1 MLYHFENFPVR
12 GDWIYCPL
20 EHITIL
26 ALDKMKYTFSEI
38 KVTEQ
43 MNTQNVIWRF
53 FTNLIGR
60 ITDEQ
65 DKLLVDCLNYKLQRC
80 FSIVFEKE
88 KTLNQ

>member
-1 MLYHFENFPVR
+1 MLYHFKNFPVR

-20 EHITIL
+20 EYITIF
-26 ALDKMKYTFSEI
+26 ALDEMKYTFRVI

-60 ITDEQ
+60 ITDEL
-65 DKLLVDCLNYKLQRC
+65 DKLLVDCLYYKLQRC